1 MKLEQIIT
9 NLEGFCPL
17 SFAQG
22 WDNVGLQTGRTASDI
37 TTVCLCEDATS
48 AVIDEAR
55 HHGAQLLVTHPH
67 AHQFLLLQKPQTWA
81 HITIPEGVTQ
91 EAMHFHL
98 RSSRIYSGRSLSSR
112 AESGP
117 WGP

>member
-1 MKLEQIIT
+1 MGGGGTQGRWNGPSLG
-9 NLEGFCPL
+9 GFL
-17 SFAQG
+17 WLQVSL
-22 WDNVGLQTGRTASDI
+22 WDT
-37 TTVCLCEDATS
+37 
-48 AVIDEAR
+48 
-55 HHGAQLLVTHPH
+55 QLLVTHPH

-98 RSSRIYSGRSLSSR
+98 RNSRIYSGRSLSSR